1 MNGCKKV
8 EKSATLVHLQWFAFF
23 MKPFINIWLEL
34 CICLVMTDNLCNE
47 KSAGHQSD
55 KSGWVLLLGVGDSQE
70 RGQRGRLPR
79 AVSGG
84 RVMS

>member
-1 MNGCKKV
+1 
-8 EKSATLVHLQWFAFF
+8 

-34 CICLVMTDNLCNE
+34 CICLVMRDHLYNE

-55 KSGWVLLLGVGDSQE
+55 RSGRVLLPNEVGDSQE
-70 RGQRGRLPR
+70 SGQRAGLPR

-84 RVMS
+84 CVMS